1 MDKRDRRDEACLV
14 LNMYIPSTQ
23 STNIFLK
30 EKVKT
35 ETLPEFF
42 AVRTAFQT
50 AGKGQVGN
58 RWEAQRGKNLLFS
71 VLLKPHHIA
80 IQEQFIISQLVS
92 VAIVRVM
99 QNHKVDCSIKWP
111 NDIYVDNK
119 KLGGIL
125 IENSLRGSQIEYSII
140 GIGLNI
146 NQVEFKSDAPNPV
159 STFNILDK
167 KIALKSLFFEIV
179 AQLKQLYTES
189 NYAKIKSEYLKFIYR
204 KNGLYSYRYPRGDQF
219 EAEIN
224 AIGNDGQ
231 LWLKKHNGEILG
243 FYFKEVEFV
252 LS

>member
-1 MDKRDRRDEACLV
+1 MDKRVRRDEACLV
-14 LNMYIPSTQ
+14 LNIYIPTTQ

-50 AGKGQVGN
+50 SGKGQVGN
-58 RWEAQRGKNLLFS
+58 SWEAQRGKNLLFS
-71 VLLKPHHIA
+71 VLLKPHHIP

-99 QNHKVDCSIKWP
+99 QNHNVECSIKWP
-111 NDIYVDNK
+111 NDIYVGDK

-125 IENSLRGSQIEYSII
+125 IENSLRGSLIDYSII

-146 NQVEFKSDAPNPV
+146 NQLEFKSDAPNPV

-167 KIALKSLFFEIV
+167 KISLKSLFLEII
-179 AQLKQLYTES
+179 AQLKLLYSETDTV
-189 NYAKIKSEYLKFIYR
+189 KIKSEYLQYLYR
-204 KNGLYSYRYPRGDQF
+204 KNGFFTFKIPNSDQF
-219 EAEIN
+219 EAEIH